1 MTRQR
6 RFLLPLMLI
15 GAFSIL
21 HAIEAFPQAF
31 RTARP
36 VVMPPSSTF
45 LGMEL
50 DAALGAPLELV
61 RSMLDLE
68 PEGPPI
74 VALTFDDGPY
84 PMYTPALLD
93 LLRRRGARATF
104 FVTGAST
111 RDHPELARQ
120 IADEGHE
127 LANHTWSHRRE
138 SELAPE
144 ELEAEILGAERE
156 IEAATGVR
164 TRYFRPAGGALSP
177 EMLATAGRLG
187 YTTVMETVNTGDW
200 WQKEPADLYRA
211 ALRGRVRGG
220 IILMHTG
227 SYGMLEA
234 LPTVMDELERKG
246 VRCVTVGDLLRAQ
259 AR

>member
-1 MTRQR
+1 MTRRR
-6 RFLLPLMLI
+6 RFLLPLSLV
-15 GAFSIL
+15 GALLIL
-21 HAIEAFPQAF
+21 HAIEAFPQAM

-45 LGMEL
+45 LGLEL
-50 DAALGAPLELV
+50 AAAAGTPLELA
-61 RSMLDLE
+61 RTMLDLE
-68 PEGPPI
+68 PEGPPL

-93 LLRRRGARATF
+93 VLRRRGARATF
-104 FVTGAST
+104 FLTGAST

-127 LANHTWSHRRE
+127 LANHTYSHRRE
-138 SELAPE
+138 SELRPA

-156 IEAATGVR
+156 IRDATGIT

-177 EMLATAGRLG
+177 EMLATSGRLG

-200 WQKEPADLYRA
+200 WQREPGDLYRA
-211 ALRGRVRGG
+211 ALKGRVRGG

-234 LPTVMDELERKG
+234 LPTVLDELEKKG
-246 VRCVTVGDLLRAQ
+246 LRCVTVGDLLRTQ